1 MINIKKSFDKLFKS
15 IEESSPNLKKTLR
28 EISPLTFFLNI
39 KGHQDIYITI
49 NGENSYI
56 NFNENIYDF
65 EIKASLIDLLKILV
79 TGKINENIIFGNTEI
94 AIVLFNA
101 LYKSDVDLIY
111 LIDKYFGN
119 LPAIFTYAIVK
130 RLYSSNEVYQDVKHR
145 EIRKQL
151 RDISIRIDRLEA
163 YNSQ

>member
-65 EIKASLIDLLKILV
+65 EIKASLIDLLKILA
-79 TGKINENIIFGNTEI
+79 TGKINKNIIFGNTEI

>member
-1 MINIKKSFDKLFKS
+1 MINIKKSFDNFFKS

-28 EISPLTFFLNI
+28 DISPLTFFLNI

-65 EIKASLIDLLKILV
+65 EIKASLIDLLKILA
-79 TGKINENIIFGNTEI
+79 TGKINKNIIFGNTEI

>member
-56 NFNENIYDF
+56 NFNKNIHGF
-65 EIKASLIDLLKILV
+65 EIKASLIDLLKVLA
-79 TGKINENIIFGNTEI
+79 TGKINKNIIFGNTEI
-94 AIVLFNA
+94 AIVFFNA
-101 LYKSDVDLIY
+101 LYKSDIDLIY

-119 LPAIFTYAIVK
+119 LPALFTYAFVK
-130 RLYSSNEVYQDVKHR
+130 RLYSSNEVYQDFKYR

>member
-1 MINIKKSFDKLFKS
+1 MINIKKSFDNFFQS

-28 EISPLTFFLNI
+28 DISPLTFFLNI

-56 NFNENIYDF
+56 NFNQDIYDF
-65 EIKASLIDLLKILV
+65 EIKASLIDLLKILA
-79 TGKINENIIFGNTEI
+79 TGKINKNIIFGNTEI

-101 LYKSDVDLIY
+101 LYKSDIDLIY

-145 EIRKQL
+145 KIRKQL

-163 YNSQ
+163 YKSQ

>member
-39 KGHQDIYITI
+39 KGHQDIYVTI

-65 EIKASLIDLLKILV
+65 EIKASLIDLLKILA
-79 TGKINENIIFGNTEI
+79 TGKINKNIIFGNTEI

-101 LYKSDVDLIY
+101 LYKSDIDLIY

>member
-56 NFNENIYDF
+56 DFNQNIYDF
-65 EIKASLIDLLKILV
+65 EIKASLIDLLKILA
-79 TGKINENIIFGNTEI
+79 TGKINKNIIFGNTEI

-145 EIRKQL
+145 KIRKQL

>member
-1 MINIKKSFDKLFKS
+1 MINIKKSFDNFFKS

-39 KGHQDIYITI
+39 KGHQDIYVTI

-65 EIKASLIDLLKILV
+65 EIKASLIDLLKILA

-101 LYKSDVDLIY
+101 LYKSDIDLIY

-145 EIRKQL
+145 EIRKKL

-163 YNSQ
+163 FNSQ

>member
-1 MINIKKSFDKLFKS
+1 MINIKKSFDELFKS

-39 KGHQDIYITI
+39 KGHQDIYVTI

-101 LYKSDVDLIY
+101 LYKSDIDLIY

-145 EIRKQL
+145 EIRKKL

-163 YNSQ
+163 FNSQ